1 MCATHC
7 AYTETPCFQHLLTRL
22 FHKRLSSEPSCL
34 GKMIFFLHRTNAA
47 GEKKTKRNETNEN
60 SGVSAPPLPPPI
72 RPPCEKRLFSQLSI
86 CLSRAWLGKV
96 IGFTKM
102 LKGQAFFTPR
112 VRVAE
117 LLTEVLRQLALL
129 GQRSCPVQR
138 LLVRLWE
145 TDSTKGQRASE

>member
-1 MCATHC
+1 
-7 AYTETPCFQHLLTRL
+7 
-22 FHKRLSSEPSCL
+22 
-34 GKMIFFLHRTNAA
+34 
-47 GEKKTKRNETNEN
+47 
-60 SGVSAPPLPPPI
+60 
-72 RPPCEKRLFSQLSI
+72 
-86 CLSRAWLGKV
+86 LSRAWLGKV
-96 IGFTKM
+96 IGFTKI
-102 LKGQAFFTPR
+102 LKRQAFFTPR